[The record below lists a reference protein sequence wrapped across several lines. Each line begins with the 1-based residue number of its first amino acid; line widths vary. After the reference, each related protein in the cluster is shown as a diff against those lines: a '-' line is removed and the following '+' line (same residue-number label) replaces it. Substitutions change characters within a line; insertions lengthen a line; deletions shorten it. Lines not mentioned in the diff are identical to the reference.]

1 MRMMKR
7 YSKRLLTYIYL
18 LMKSISLA
26 FAMQQL
32 SYSTDKIPIP
42 INKLPDDLNKV
53 MNKSIYKKALW
64 GLRVVDLDTGNV
76 LLNLNSSTQF
86 YIGSV
91 RKIFSVG
98 ELLNERG
105 ADYQSVTTVHYD
117 GVVHNGNLNGNLVLV
132 ASGDLTMGGRTLPD
146 GHVAITE
153 YDHNEANS
161 LGNAIITQTNLLAGY
176 QNLAKQVYKA
186 GIHSISGDIVID
198 DRLFEPF
205 NFRGE
210 FDVTPIFINDDVV
223 DIVILPSLINE
234 NANVS
239 WQPHSSAFTV
249 INQLLTVNTHEK
261 YNLELE
267 SKLPACIG
275 KPGCSGII
283 KGHLPINFIPPLT
296 HNYPLVQTF
305 RITKPSNYAR
315 TIFIEALQEAGIN
328 VSSIDKTKEN
338 PKKLLKSNNLY
349 NKNNKIAALKSLPL
363 GEHVKYILKVS
374 YNIGADTSLVLYGLT
389 KGARSMIESLNVE
402 KKVLDKKYGISPSE
416 YHFIDGSGG
425 GETKATNTAI
435 IKWLTIMS
443 KRPVFNIFYN
453 SLPILA
459 VDGSLGS
466 INNFQSDPS
475 LSGATGRVHA
485 KTGTYVLVNESG
497 MLVKGR
503 SLAGYIISKKN
514 HRLAFALVVNNI
526 PIQSLEDLFAV
537 AQDQGIIASIL
548 WRDY

>member
-1 MRMMKR
+1 MKKR

-18 LMKSISLA
+18 LMKGMFLVIM
-26 FAMQQL
+26 MQQP
-32 SYSTDKIPIP
+32 SHSTDTRIA
-42 INKLPDDLNKV
+42 INKLPGDINKV
-53 MNKSIYKKALW
+53 MNKPIYKHAMW

-76 LLNLNSSTQF
+76 LLNLNSSMLF

-105 ADYQSVTTVHYD
+105 ADYQSLTTVHHD
-117 GVVHNGNLNGNLVLV
+117 GEVRNGNLNGNLVLV
-132 ASGDLTMGGRTLPD
+132 ASGDLTMGGRTLPG

-161 LGNAIITQTNLLAGY
+161 LGNAIITQTNPLAGY
-176 QNLAKQVYKA
+176 QYLAKQVYKA

-198 DRLFEPF
+198 DRLFDPF
-205 NFRGE
+205 DFRGE
-210 FDVTPIFINDDVV
+210 FHVTPIFINDDVV
-223 DIVILPSLINE
+223 DIVILPGLINDK
-234 NANVS
+234 ANVS
-239 WQPHSSAFTV
+239 WLPHSSAFTV
-249 INQLLTVNTHEK
+249 INQLITVSPYEK

-267 SKLPACIG
+267 PQLPACIG
-275 KPGCSGII
+275 KTGCSGII
-283 KGHLPINFIPPLT
+283 KGHLPVNFIPPLT
-296 HNYPLVQTF
+296 NSYPLVQTF
-305 RITKPSNYAR
+305 RITKPSSYAR
-315 TIFIEALQEAGIN
+315 TIFIEALQAAGVN
-328 VSSIDKTKEN
+328 VSTIDKIKEN
-338 PKKLLKSNNLY
+338 PTKLLKSTNSY
-349 NKNNKIAALKSLPL
+349 NKNNKIATLKSLPF
-363 GEHVKYILKVS
+363 GEHAKYILKVS

-389 KGARSMIESLNVE
+389 KGVRSMIESLNVE
-402 KKVLDKKYGISPSE
+402 KKILAKKYGIYPSE
-416 YHFIDGSGG
+416 YQFVDGSGG
-425 GETKATNTAI
+425 GETKASNMAI
-435 IKWLTIMS
+435 IKWLMIMS
-443 KRPVFNIFYN
+443 KRPVFNTFYD

-466 INNFQSDPS
+466 INNFQSDPT

-485 KTGTYVLVNESG
+485 KTGTYVLGNESG
-497 MLVKGR
+497 MIVKGR

-526 PIQSLEDLFAV
+526 AIQSLDDLFAV

>member
-1 MRMMKR
+1 
-7 YSKRLLTYIYL
+7 
-18 LMKSISLA
+18 MKSIPLVIM
-26 FAMQQL
+26 MQQPL
-32 SYSTDKIPIP
+32 YSTDKIPIS
-42 INKLPDDLNKV
+42 INKLPDDINKV
-53 MNKSIYKKALW
+53 MNKPIYKKAIW

-76 LLNLNSSTQF
+76 LLNLNSGKQF

-105 ADYQSVTTVHYD
+105 ADYQTLTTVHYD
-117 GVVHNGNLNGNLVLV
+117 GVVRNGNLNGNLVVV

-198 DRLFEPF
+198 DRLFDPF

-234 NANVS
+234 KANVS
-239 WQPHSSAFTV
+239 WLPHSSAFTV
-249 INQLLTVNTHEK
+249 INQLFTVNPHEK
-261 YNLELE
+261 YNLEFE
-267 SKLPACIG
+267 PKLPFCIG
-275 KPGCSGII
+275 KPGCFGII
-283 KGHLPINFIPPLT
+283 KGHLPVNFIPPLT
-296 HNYPLVQTF
+296 NNYPLVQTF

-315 TIFIEALQEAGIN
+315 TIFIEALQEAGVN
-328 VSSIDKTKEN
+328 VSLIDKTKEN
-338 PKKLLKSNNLY
+338 PTKLLKSTNSY
-349 NKNNKIAALKSLPL
+349 NKSNKIATLKSLPL

-389 KGARSMIESLNVE
+389 KGVRSMIESLNVE
-402 KKVLDKKYGISPSE
+402 KKILDKKYGISPSE
-416 YHFIDGSGG
+416 YHFVDGSGG
-425 GETKATNTAI
+425 GETKATNMAI
-435 IKWLTIMS
+435 IKWLMIMS
-443 KRPVFNIFYN
+443 KRPVFNTFYD

-466 INNFQSDPS
+466 IKNFQSNPT

-485 KTGTYVLVNESG
+485 KTGTYILGDESKIII
-497 MLVKGR
+497 KGR

-514 HRLAFALVVNNI
+514 RRLAFALVVNNI
-526 PIQSLEDLFAV
+526 PIQSLDDLFTV
-537 AQDQGIIASIL
+537 SQDQGIIASIL
-548 WRDY
+548 WRNY